1 MSQIVHSLDLRM
13 NEPVSNNF
21 LIIWLKIAR
30 HTSRIWPLVKFALE
44 KSFLPLNENHI
55 VNWTLP
61 RELYPPTSRCFQL
74 WQTRYTHHRIFSRH
88 CFRRGRGE
96 RGRTSNKH
104 FSPQRPILPF
114 LLAPISSST
123 SPLLKDPLYIY
134 IFPRLDI
141 PFHAIFTLFSVPSF
155 ALRHSQISRYPLL
168 EVSLCEWAVHP
179 LKWFFATTFAR
190 DSYYS
195 RPLVARDRF
204 IQVIM

>member
-123 SPLLKDPLYIY
+123 SSLLKDPLYIY
-134 IFPRLDI
+134 ISSLDSIPPFTRFSRCSPFRLSLCDIHRYPDI
-141 PFHAIFTLFSVPSF
+141 PS
-155 ALRHSQISRYPLL
+155 SRYPFVSGLFIHWNDFLQQLL
-168 EVSLCEWAVHP
+168 HGIRIILVLSLREID
-179 LKWFFATTFAR
+179 LSKW
-190 DSYYS
+190 
-195 RPLVARDRF
+195 
-204 IQVIM
+204 